1 MAFDESARL
10 IWSLAASGT
19 GTTISAN
26 GNSGPYTAPG
36 PNTVQSARTAV
47 DLRRADDLE
56 LMVYVTGKT
65 STPALVVGLGIYD
78 DQGNLYQP
86 AAFQVTPTLT
96 TVPVGSLLAIGRHA
110 GSSGTY
116 VTLPDWGQVYWTCSG
131 GTVTG
136 VEIAVYVR

>member
-10 IWSLAASGT
+10 IWSLANSGL
-19 GTTISAN
+19 GDAISAG
-26 GNSGPYTAPG
+26 GNSGTYTATAQ
-36 PNTVQSARTAV
+36 NARTPV

-65 STPALVVGLGIYD
+65 STPSLMVGIGIYD

-86 AAFQVTPTLT
+86 AAFQLTPTLT
-96 TVPVGSLLAIGRHA
+96 SVPVGSLLAIGRHA
-110 GSSGTY
+110 GAAGTY
-116 VTLPDWGQVYWTCSG
+116 VALPDWGQVYWTCSG

>member
-1 MAFDESARL
+1 MAFDESVRL
-10 IWSLAASGT
+10 IWSLTASGL
-19 GTTISAN
+19 GTTIGGN
-26 GNSGPYTAPG
+26 GNSGGFTG
-36 PNTVQSARTAV
+36 GQNARTPV

-65 STPALVVGLGIYD
+65 VTPALVVGLGIYD

-86 AAFQVTPTLT
+86 AAFQLTPTLT
-96 TVPVGSLLAIGRHA
+96 SVPVGSLLAIGRHA
-110 GSSGTY
+110 GSAGTY